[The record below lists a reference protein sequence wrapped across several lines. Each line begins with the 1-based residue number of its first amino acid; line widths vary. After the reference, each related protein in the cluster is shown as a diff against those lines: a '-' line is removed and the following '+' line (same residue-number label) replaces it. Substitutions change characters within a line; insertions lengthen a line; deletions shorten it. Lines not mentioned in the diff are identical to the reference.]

1 MKQMKQNLAI
11 KSDFCDK
18 KNKKKYNCNF
28 CDYNTSNKYDY
39 KKHISTRKHK
49 MKQLKWDAEH
59 KAINRKKKTIP
70 VFVCDYCNKQL
81 KSRTTLWRH
90 KKNCIKIINEEK
102 EEKEEIVQNIET
114 KKRTEMDF
122 LKLKLL
128 DLENKLKEKES
139 INQSSDKML
148 EVLHESQN
156 LLKKAMEQNSNLI
169 PKVGN
174 NNNNKISIN
183 VILNEQCKNAPNLED
198 FVKKLKVSIE
208 DLQYTKNHGYVK
220 GLSNI
225 MVKHLKN
232 LPPNDR
238 PIHCNQNNLQFY
250 VKDSNTWEKDE
261 ENTKVTKS
269 INKIQKKQVLKI
281 KDWTDKHP
289 NYCEDD
295 DLYTEYQQMVRATM
309 CLNPIE
315 NEDIERNISN
325 IVNINDVVNK

>member
-1 MKQMKQNLAI
+1 MKQNLAI
-11 KSDFCDK
+11 KSEFCDK
-18 KNKKKYNCNF
+18 KNKKKYNCIL
-28 CDYNTSNKYDY
+28 CDYNTCNKYDY
-39 KKHISTRKHK
+39 KKHLLTRKHK
-49 MKQLKWDAEH
+49 MKHLKQDLKPVAT
-59 KAINRKKKTIP
+59 NRKEKIKP
-70 VFVCDYCNKQL
+70 CFVCEYCNKPF

-90 KKNCIKIINEEK
+90 KKKCTNIIIEEK
-102 EEKEEIVQNIET
+102 NNFLQKNENENEKT
-114 KKRTEMDF
+114 SEMDF

-128 DLENKLKEKES
+128 DLENKLKT
-139 INQSSDKML
+139 NQNSDKML
-148 EVLHESQN
+148 EALHESQS
-156 LLKKAMEQNSNLI
+156 LLKRAMEQNSKLI

-183 VILNEQCKNAPNLED
+183 VILNEKCKNAPNLED
-198 FVKKLKVSIE
+198 FVNKLQVSIE
-208 DLQYTKNHGYVK
+208 DLQYTKDHGYVA

-225 MVKHLKN
+225 MVKHLKD

-250 VKDSNTWEKDE
+250 IKDENTWEKDE

-281 KDWTDKHP
+281 KEWTDKHP

-295 DLYTEYQQMVRATM
+295 DLYTEYQQLVRATM

-315 NEDIERNISN
+315 NEDIGKNISN

>member
-1 MKQMKQNLAI
+1 MKQLKHNLGTNGE
-11 KSDFCDK
+11 KSTNSKTYICHL
-18 KNKKKYNCNF
+18 
-28 CDYNTSNKYDY
+28 CDYNTSHKGSYER
-39 KKHISTRKHK
+39 HLTTRKHER
-49 MKQLKWDAEH
+49 MKQ
-59 KAINRKKKTIP
+59 KTQSHSTREYKCE
-70 VFVCDYCNKQL
+70 FCNTIL
-81 KSRTTLWRH
+81 KSRTTMWRH
-90 KKNCIKIINEEK
+90 KKKCFKGFKSTNNKFKEK
-102 EEKEEIVQNIET
+102 KDKNFQENSKNNSS
-114 KKRTEMDF
+114 EMDF

-139 INQSSDKML
+139 NSQNSDKML
-148 EVLHESQN
+148 EALHESQS
-156 LLKKAMEQNSNLI
+156 LLKAAMEQNSKLI

-183 VILNEQCKNAPNLED
+183 VILNEKCKNAPNLED
-198 FVKKLKVSIE
+198 FVNKLQVSIE

-225 MVKHLKN
+225 MVKHLKD

-250 VKDSNTWEKDE
+250 VKDENTSEKDDK
-261 ENTKVTKS
+261 NTKVTKS
-269 INKIQKKQVLKI
+269 INKIQNKQVLKI
-281 KDWTDKHP
+281 KEWTDKHP

-295 DLYTEYQQMVRATM
+295 DLYTEYQQLVRATM

-315 NEDIERNISN
+315 NEDIGKNISN